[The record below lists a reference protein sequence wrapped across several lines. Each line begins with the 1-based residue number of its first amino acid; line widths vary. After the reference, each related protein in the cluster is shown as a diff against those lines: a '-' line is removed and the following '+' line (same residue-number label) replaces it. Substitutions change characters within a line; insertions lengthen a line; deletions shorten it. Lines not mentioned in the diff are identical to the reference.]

1 MKRDIREFQ
10 PDALALERQPL
21 PFPARLTLHALCGC
35 IVSFLAWA
43 AWAEVD
49 RIVTAGGRL
58 VTTEPLTIVQPLET
72 SIIRS
77 LNVSAGDIVRAGAV
91 VATLDPTFADADSA
105 SLRVRLASL
114 NAQISR
120 LDAVTSDRVLVAGD
134 GVDQPIQST
143 ILERQRFEYRSHLES
158 YRQQVARIQANLV
171 TNRAGQQDL
180 MERMAV
186 FTEIEKMRRDLH
198 DRQTGSRLQ
207 LLEATSQVLTLRGQ
221 FNDLKNREAELLHE
235 QSAIMADSQAF
246 TGEWQRKLSEEL
258 IHTRRERDDVAERLA
273 KAERRSSLVSLIAPV
288 DAVVLEM
295 AKLSV
300 GSIVKDAEPL
310 VKLVPLN
317 VPLELEVEIAARDI
331 GLVEPGAP
339 VRIKLDA
346 FPFQRHGTLD
356 GDVRT
361 ISADAFQRP
370 ADQTGDAYYRT
381 RVRLLNTH
389 LRDVPENRILGP
401 GMVVQAEIKVGT
413 RSVLSYLLY
422 PVIRML
428 DESIREP

>member
-1 MKRDIREFQ
+1 
-10 PDALALERQPL
+10 
-21 PFPARLTLHALCGC
+21 
-35 IVSFLAWA
+35 
-43 AWAEVD
+43 
-49 RIVTAGGRL
+49 
-58 VTTEPLTIVQPLET
+58 
-72 SIIRS
+72 
-77 LNVSAGDIVRAGAV
+77 
-91 VATLDPTFADADSA
+91 
-105 SLRVRLASL
+105 
-114 NAQISR
+114 
-120 LDAVTSDRVLVAGD
+120 
-134 GVDQPIQST
+134 
-143 ILERQRFEYRSHLES
+143 
-158 YRQQVARIQANLV
+158 
-171 TNRAGQQDL
+171 
-180 MERMAV
+180 
-186 FTEIEKMRRDLH
+186 MRRDLH
-198 DRQTGSRLQ
+198 ERQTGSRLQ

-221 FNDLKNREAELLHE
+221 FNDLKNRESELLHE

-258 IHTRRERDDVAERLA
+258 IQTRRERDDVAERLA

-331 GLVEPGAP
+331 GLIEPGAP

-370 ADQTGDAYYRT
+370 ADQTGGAYYRT

>member
-1 MKRDIREFQ
+1 VRRDIREFQ

-21 PFPARLTLHALCGC
+21 PFPARLTLYAVCAC
-35 IVSFLAWA
+35 IASSLAWA
-43 AWAEVD
+43 AWAQVD
-49 RIVTAGGRL
+49 RIVTASGRL
-58 VTTEPLTIVQPLET
+58 VTTEPLTVVQPLET

-77 LNVSAGDIVRAGAV
+77 LNVSAGDMVRAGAV
-91 VATLDPTFADADSA
+91 VATLDPTFVDADAA
-105 SLRVRLASL
+105 SLRGRLESL
-114 NAQISR
+114 EAQIRR
-120 LDAVTSDRVLVAGD
+120 LDAVTSERALASGE
-134 GVDQPIQST
+134 GVDQVIQAA
-143 ILERQRFEYRSHLES
+143 ILERQRQEYRSRLES
-158 YRQQVARIQANLV
+158 YRQQVARVQANLT

-180 MERMAV
+180 AERMAV
-186 FTEIEKMRRDLH
+186 FSEIEKMRRDLH
-198 DRQTGSRLQ
+198 ERQTGSRLH
-207 LLEATSQVLTLRGQ
+207 LLEATSQVLTVRGQ
-221 FNDLKNREAELLHE
+221 LNDLKNKEAELLHE
-235 QSAIMADSQAF
+235 QSAIMADSQTF
-246 TGEWQRKLSEEL
+246 TSEWQRKLSEEL
-258 IHTRRERDDVAERLA
+258 IQTRRERDDVAERLA

-339 VRIKLDA
+339 VRIKLEA

-370 ADQTGDAYYRT
+370 AEQAVGAYFRT
-381 RVRLLNTH
+381 RVRLLNTR
-389 LRDVPENRILGP
+389 LRDVPENYHLGP
-401 GMVVQAEIKVGT
+401 GLVVQAEIKVGT

-422 PVIRML
+422 PIIRML
-428 DESIREP
+428 DESVREP